1 MGRRAPEHPARAAS
15 PARRTGPSPAAPEPA
30 APPGARTGRTGAHQA
45 EPTSPPRL
53 RTAQPRPPTPEP
65 NRGAQS
71 HPPAPETNHAAPVNP
86 PAPPVLDAPDPLS
99 ATLRRLDDGSLAL
112 VVTAADAHLLH
123 EATRADTTVTLR
135 VATGSA
141 EHAARAALAR
151 GRRALAEGPLGDAYA
166 SFTLAA
172 VLAAP
177 TAPDLALTAHTA
189 AADTA
194 WAAGDRAACTAA
206 LESALAAMSA
216 SADPGTRS
224 NTTPSNA
231 TPSNTTLSNAALSN
245 TALSDLPG
253 TMKAGATPKPNNHHL
268 HLRRNPSDPSG
279 TIAPGGHPDA
289 QLADYLRGLTA
300 LLHETPGPAI
310 AALRRV
316 AAAADDSPD
325 ALHRASAAALLLG
338 DADAA
343 CRIGL
348 RALAIARDRDRPDLT
363 ARALEYLA
371 YAEMRAGRHAR
382 ARTHAREGLDA
393 ALRTGRANTAA
404 HHRAVLALSA
414 SVEGDTAEV
423 EAHATAAL
431 AAARRCGLNQTAAL
445 AEWALARSDLARG
458 APDAAAAR
466 LAGLVR
472 QGHFAVRHL
481 LLPCFAEAAALSGR
495 KQEART
501 VLAELQA
508 WAASGLDDAA
518 RAQLA
523 RVEALTAPAG
533 TPPETIDAH
542 FLHAIRLHPSGTG
555 DFERA
560 RTQLHYGKWLRRRR
574 RPLLA
579 RAVLR
584 DALHGFERCG
594 AATWAE
600 QARQE
605 LRATGG
611 RGRAEPGAL
620 AGLTPHQLRIARL
633 VATGATNREVA
644 RSLSL
649 SVRTVDHHL
658 RNIFAAL
665 GVRSRVELARLVA
678 DTP

>member
-1 MGRRAPEHPARAAS
+1 MGRRAPEHPARAAP
-15 PARRTGPSPAAPEPA
+15 PARRTGPPQAGPEPH
-30 APPGARTGRTGAHQA
+30 APPSDRAARPGVHTPAVGAPLADR
-45 EPTSPPRL
+45 
-53 RTAQPRPPTPEP
+53 RPL
-65 NRGAQS
+65 A
-71 HPPAPETNHAAPVNP
+71 
-86 PAPPVLDAPDPLS
+86 

-135 VATGSA
+135 VANGGT

-151 GRRALAEGPLGDAYA
+151 GRRTLADGPLGDAYA
-166 SFTLAA
+166 SFTLAG
-172 VLAAP
+172 VLAAGAVP
-177 TAPDLALTAHTA
+177 ALALAAYTA

-216 SADPGTRS
+216 PTR
-224 NTTPSNA
+224 PLA
-231 TPSNTTLSNAALSN
+231 APSNTAP
-245 TALSDLPG
+245 SDPPG
-253 TMKAGATPKPNNHHL
+253 TIKAGATPKPSNGHL
-268 HLRRNPSDPSG
+268 HLRPNLSDPSG
-279 TIAPGGHPDA
+279 TIEMGGPPGARFEGNRPDTPDT
-289 QLADYLRGLTA
+289 QLADYLWGLAA
-300 LLHETPGPAI
+300 LLRESPAEAI
-310 AALRRV
+310 ASLRRV
-316 AAAADDSPD
+316 AAFAGDSPD
-325 ALHRASAAALLLG
+325 ALHRASAAALILG
-338 DADAA
+338 DTDDA

-382 ARTHAREGLDA
+382 ARTHAREGLDE

-414 SVEGDTAEV
+414 SVAGDTAEV
-423 EAHATAAL
+423 EAHANAAL
-431 AAARRCGLNQTAAL
+431 DTARHCGLGQTGAL

-466 LAGLVR
+466 LAGLVS
-472 QGHFAVRHL
+472 QGHFGVRHL
-481 LLPCFAEAAALSGR
+481 LLPCFAEAAALAGR
-495 KQEART
+495 EQEAQAAAR
-501 VLAELQA
+501 ELKL
-508 WAASGLDDAA
+508 WAASGLDRAA
-518 RAQLA
+518 QAQLA
-523 RVEALTAPAG
+523 RVEALTAAPG
-533 TPPETIDAH
+533 TPPEAIDA
-542 FLHAIRLHPSGTG
+542 LYLRAIRLHPNGSG

-560 RTQLHYGKWLRRRR
+560 RTQLHHGKWLRRRR

-584 DALHGFERCG
+584 EALHGFERCG
-594 AATWAE
+594 AALWAE

-605 LRATGG
+605 LRATGEQRAAG
-611 RGRAEPGAL
+611 ERRGPATGAL
-620 AGLTPHQLRIARL
+620 AALTPHQLRIARL

-658 RNIFAAL
+658 RNIFASL

-678 DTP
+678 DTA